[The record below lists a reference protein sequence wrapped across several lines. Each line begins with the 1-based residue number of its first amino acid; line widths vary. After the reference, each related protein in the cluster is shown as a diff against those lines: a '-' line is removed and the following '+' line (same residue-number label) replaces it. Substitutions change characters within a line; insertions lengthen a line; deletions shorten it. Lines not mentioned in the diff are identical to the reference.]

1 MSIHHSARRCVGRS
15 ASLRGSREP
24 VGALSVALLRRCLWV
39 PIVLGCAARE
49 GIILASGSLAPLR
62 AATLV
67 SLRAGR
73 SSPVP
78 RAGESR
84 LTPGGGQ
91 VMPLARRP
99 PGVPWAAL
107 ASISRRDPL
116 PRRRWEPP
124 HAPLRPRASPQAPL
138 TPVHEL
144 PRPTE
149 LSLEPSLPSG
159 RRGFASKPLGLG
171 GGSRLTGVLVLQ
183 RAEFRDL
190 VCTVR
195 TTQS

>member
-1 MSIHHSARRCVGRS
+1 M
-15 ASLRGSREP
+15 
-24 VGALSVALLRRCLWV
+24 
-39 PIVLGCAARE
+39 PIGLGCAARE

-62 AATLV
+62 SATLV
-67 SLRAGR
+67 SLRAER

-124 HAPLRPRASPQAPL
+124 HAPLRPRASPQAPP

-149 LSLEPSLPSG
+149 LPLEPSPPSG
-159 RRGFASKPLGLG
+159 RRGFASKRV
-171 GGSRLTGVLVLQ
+171 GSRLLRGPAKQPKSMATVGIF
-183 RAEFRDL
+183 FRGGL
-190 VCTVR
+190 W
-195 TTQS
+195 